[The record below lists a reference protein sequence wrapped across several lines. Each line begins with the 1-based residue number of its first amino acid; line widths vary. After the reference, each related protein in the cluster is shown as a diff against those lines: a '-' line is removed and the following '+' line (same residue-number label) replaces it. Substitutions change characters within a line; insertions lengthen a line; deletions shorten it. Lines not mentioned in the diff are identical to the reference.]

1 MKKLFQLWLCITVL
15 FTMFGCSKSKIDDKA
30 IDRIVPAV
38 QKFAELDSFD
48 YEIGLDAP
56 SAKAKIYG
64 SCLLDKL
71 QLSLFVD
78 VEAEGMNME
87 KFLELYIVDNM
98 LYNKGMG
105 QKQKQEI
112 KLNESFK
119 VSFDPDTVS
128 FSKKDFKQHLKAA
141 SIKDNT
147 LHFELKDE
155 TIKDAVENGNIDV
168 AQLGIEEITDTMF
181 DIELEND
188 FIKGVSVTFTGLNNG
203 EKTSITAYLKL
214 NDINQK
220 KTLEL
225 PKDIEDWPMAK
236 DTSDK

>member
-15 FTMFGCSKSKIDDKA
+15 FTMFACSKPKIDDEA
-30 IDRIVPAV
+30 IDRIIPAV

-78 VEAEGMNME
+78 VDAEGMNME
-87 KFLELYIVDNM
+87 KFLELYIADNM
-98 LYNKGMG
+98 LYTKGLG
-105 QKQKQEI
+105 QKQKQEMNLD
-112 KLNESFK
+112 KTLK
-119 VSFDPDTVS
+119 VSFDPDTVN
-128 FSKKDFKQHLKAA
+128 FNKKDLKQHLKAA
-141 SIKDNT
+141 SIKNNT

-155 TIKDAVENGNIDV
+155 TVKDAVKNGNIDV
-168 AQLGIEEITDTMF
+168 KELGIEEVSDTMF
-181 DIELEND
+181 DIELDNE
-188 FIKGVSVTFTGLNNG
+188 FIKSVSITFSGLNNG

-214 NDINQK
+214 NNINQMK
-220 KTLEL
+220 SLEL